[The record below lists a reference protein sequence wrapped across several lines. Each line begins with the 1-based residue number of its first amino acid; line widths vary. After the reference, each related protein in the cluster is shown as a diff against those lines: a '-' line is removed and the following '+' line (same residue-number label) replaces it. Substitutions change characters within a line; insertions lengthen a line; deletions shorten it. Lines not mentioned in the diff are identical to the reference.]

1 MIPRPPPSSQPE
13 RERRPPR
20 LNPVQEVRRSIES
33 RRRIRRANE
42 RAARRS
48 SAVIQARMRE
58 VDNAAPMEVEYAN
71 RFEEL

>member
-1 MIPRPPPSSQPE
+1 MIPRAPPPSQPDPQ
-13 RERRPPR
+13 RRPPR

-33 RRRIRRANE
+33 RRRLRRANE
-42 RAARRS
+42 RAERRS

-58 VDNAAPMEVEYAN
+58 VDNAAPMEVEYVN